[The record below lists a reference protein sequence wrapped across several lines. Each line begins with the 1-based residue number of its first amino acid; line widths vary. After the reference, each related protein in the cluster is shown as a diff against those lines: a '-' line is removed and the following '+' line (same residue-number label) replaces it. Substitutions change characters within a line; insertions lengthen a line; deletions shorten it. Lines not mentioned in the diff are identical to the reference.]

1 MAQVINTNVASL
13 NAQRHLNDSKQDQ
26 EVALERL
33 SSGLRINSA
42 RDDAAGLAISERFT
56 SQINGMDQAARNA
69 NDGISF
75 AQTAEGAMEEMSN
88 LLQRIRE
95 LSVQAVN
102 DTNSASDRAALNEE
116 VQQAVQEVNRIAETT
131 QFNQQNVLNGTLREL
146 VFQVGANRGQTIN
159 TGGVDV
165 RAENLGAAAMEGRAV
180 QRPAGDSEVE
190 IPERIQING
199 HDIDLRDAQE
209 LNDMAREIN
218 DRMTETGVSANRA
231 DRAQSQPVAF
241 DTLGEGQRAQLR
253 INDVAIEIDDE
264 IDDLEQLARRV
275 NEQSPETGV
284 RMERD
289 DDNGEWSLV
298 SNRDFEVEYIAED
311 GAPAQAFRL
320 GDDPVGEGLDRDDPD
335 SGGLSIERGIML
347 STELGG
353 ELRVGPGEGALE
365 ADLARVAPAEETT
378 EADLA
383 GIGLKRFDQ
392 DENAYVDLETEEFT
406 VGGASPVDVQTRES
420 ASDAIL
426 AVDFALRQI
435 NSARA
440 DLGAIQNRF
449 DATINNLNI
458 SSENLSA
465 SRSRILD
472 ADFAEETAE
481 MTRTQI
487 LQQAGTSVL
496 GQANEMPQQV
506 VQLLQQ

>member
-165 RAENLGAAAMEGRAV
+165 RAENLGAEVAEGRAI
-180 QRPAGDSEVE
+180 QRPAGDAEVDL
-190 IPERIQING
+190 PDRIQVNG
-199 HDIDLRDAQE
+199 HSIDLRDAQE

-218 DRMTETGVSANRA
+218 DRLTDTGVSANRA
-231 DRAQSQPVAF
+231 DRAQSQPVDF
-241 DTLGEGQRAQLR
+241 DTLADGQRAQLR
-253 INDVAIEIDDE
+253 INDTAIEIDGEIEDE
-264 IDDLEQLARRV
+264 EQLARRV

-289 DDNGEWSLV
+289 GGEWSLV
-298 SNRDFEVEYIAED
+298 ANQDFEVEYIAED
-311 GAPAQAFRL
+311 DAAAGAFRL
-320 GDDPVGEGLDRDDPD
+320 GEQTVGEGLDREDPD
-335 SGGLSIERGIML
+335 SEGLFIERGITL
-347 STELGG
+347 STGIGG
-353 ELRVGPGEGALE
+353 ELRVEPGEGTTE
-365 ADLARVAPAEETT
+365 EDLAAV
-378 EADLA
+378 
-383 GIGLKRFDQ
+383 GLKRWDH
-392 DENAYVDLETEEFT
+392 DANNYVDLEVEEYT
-406 VGGASPVDVQTRES
+406 VGGPSPVDVQTRES
-420 ASDAIL
+420 ASDAIV